1 MYKWNTILQHKF
13 KFSIV
18 QYKIIQCKV
27 LQSYRERKKTALDFI
42 QGGGDREEGRH
53 AWKNTAGEKSRHFKD
68 WKSDSGS
75 NGNPNSDRDAAL
87 SLEEFGVLPIPPNN
101 IYVRKKANK

>member
-1 MYKWNTILQHKF
+1 MKEHG
-13 KFSIV
+13 
-18 QYKIIQCKV
+18 
-27 LQSYRERKKTALDFI
+27 R
-42 QGGGDREEGRH
+42 REES
-53 AWKNTAGEKSRHFKD
+53 TFKD